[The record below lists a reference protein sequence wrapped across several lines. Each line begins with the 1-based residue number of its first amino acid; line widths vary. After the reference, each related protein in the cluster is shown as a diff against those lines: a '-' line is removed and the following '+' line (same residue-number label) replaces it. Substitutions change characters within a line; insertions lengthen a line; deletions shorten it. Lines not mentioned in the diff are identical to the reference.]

1 METQQHV
8 CPWWLGYTFINPL
21 RKYQHNPDK
30 ILSPHIKPGMQVL
43 DYGCAMGYFSLHMA
57 RMVETEGKVHC
68 VDIQRKMLTNLERRA
83 RKAGYSNI
91 VSSMLVGENYEPEK
105 LKEQIDFALLFA
117 VVHEVPDQQKLLNEI
132 YTMLKPGG
140 KVLFAEPPGHVK
152 TSEFEVSVAKALK
165 AGLTISTE
173 KPALKKLAVILTKA
187 I

>member
-1 METQQHV
+1 METQQHI

-30 ILSPHIKPGMQVL
+30 ILAAHIKPGMHVL

-57 RMVETEGKVHC
+57 RMVGETGKVHC
-68 VDIQRKMLTNLERRA
+68 VDIQVKMLKNLERRA

-91 VSSMLVGENYEPEK
+91 VSSLLVGENYAPKE
-105 LKEQIDFALLFA
+105 LKDKIDFALLFA
-117 VVHEVPDQQKLLNEI
+117 VVHEVPDQQKLFNEI

-152 TSEFEVSVAKALK
+152 TGEFEVSVAKALH
-165 AGLTISTE
+165 AGLTISDE
-173 KPALKKLAVILTKA
+173 KPALKKLAVILTK
-187 I
+187 